1 VGRNRLIVALAVAGA
16 AAFGAAHALG
26 ASEPIT
32 TTTDCCNYGKASF
45 TIDRGA
51 VATFENQDPGV
62 QAHDVTAIDTGGR
75 KNLPLFRS
83 AEINIGQT
91 PVNGTDALGP
101 GTYRFFCTVHPTQ
114 MSGELVV
121 TPSGSP
127 TVAVTILSR
136 KLGPVASSGKLKVKL
151 RGLLASNNVSLT
163 ARKGSRKL
171 GLMRGIDLAAGA
183 SRTVKLPLSRAGRS
197 SLKKLGSAKV
207 KVTAAPPGD
216 QPVSVAQRLG

>member
-1 VGRNRLIVALAVAGA
+1 M
-16 AAFGAAHALG
+16 
-26 ASEPIT
+26 
-32 TTTDCCNYGKASF
+32 
-45 TIDRGA
+45 
-51 VATFENQDPGV
+51 ATFQNLDPGPSP
-62 QAHDVTAIDTGGR
+62 HDVTAFDNGA
-75 KNLPLFRS
+75 KNEPLFRS

-136 KLGPVASSGKLKVKL
+136 NLGPVASSGKLKVKL

-171 GLMRGIDLAAGA
+171 GSMRGIDLAAGA

-197 SLKKLGSAKV
+197 SLKNLGSARV

-216 QPVSVAQRLG
+216 QPVSVARRLG